1 MNRKVRWIFL
11 VALCWCIPSAA
22 GAVGLAVNQ
31 TTLMFALGNNAQA
44 LTVGNPESVPT
55 QVQVR
60 VFRWDMEDARDIYVP
75 TGDIGFSPAI
85 FQVQPKATQVVRL
98 VLLAPR
104 TGGERAYRVF
114 VDQLPAAQTVSSK
127 VVLPVRFIIPA
138 FVQGNGPA
146 TARLNFSIVAD
157 HKLSRA
163 SLTVTNDGDAHARL
177 SDIAWQEVG
186 QGGAIAP
193 GLAGYVLPRHA
204 RTWTFAMHGA
214 PTVLH
219 IRAHSD
225 HGNIDETVPVT
236 MR

>member
-1 MNRKVRWIFL
+1 MSHLVRWILL
-11 VALCWCIPSAA
+11 VALCWCLPSAA
-22 GAVGLAVNQ
+22 QAVGLAVNQ
-31 TTLMFALGNNAQA
+31 TTLVFALGSDAQA
-44 LTVGNPESVPT
+44 LTIGNPESTPT

-60 VFRWDMEDARDIYVP
+60 VFRWDMDDARDIYQP

-104 TGGERAYRVF
+104 TGGEQAYRVF

-127 VVLPVRFIIPA
+127 VVLPVRFVIPV

-146 TARLNFSIVAD
+146 KARLHFSAEID
-157 HKLSRA
+157 HKLSKA
-163 SLTVTNDGDAHARL
+163 SLTATNDGDAHARL
-177 SDIAWQEVG
+177 SDIVWQEVG
-186 QGGAIAP
+186 QGGVIAP

-204 RTWTFAMHGA
+204 RSWTFAMHGA

-225 HGNIDETVPVT
+225 HGDIDETVPVT
-236 MR
+236 IR